1 MQSVENIS
9 QWNELDKKSQMVY
22 LTEIKI
28 RTVKR
33 KIRKKETI
41 KRFLDFVNKRVT
53 VALATKSRLQ

>member
-1 MQSVENIS
+1 MQFVENIS

-28 RTVKR
+28 PRVKR

-41 KRFLDFVNKRVT
+41 KIFLYVMDKQLII
-53 VALATKSRLQ
+53 ASAKQYRLK

>member
-1 MQSVENIS
+1 MQFVENIS

-28 RTVKR
+28 PTVKR

>member
-1 MQSVENIS
+1 MQFVENIS

-28 RTVKR
+28 PRVKR

>member
-9 QWNELDKKSQMVY
+9 QWNKLDKKSQMVY